1 MYHSRCNI
9 LVMDGAAFGT
19 DAMIPPWAGGMVDID
34 PYTGLVLTDLCLSWL
49 LTLRRKVFVDSE
61 NDDEG
66 PNANASELVSVTS
79 E

>member
-1 MYHSRCNI
+1 
-9 LVMDGAAFGT
+9 MDEAAFET
-19 DAMIPPWAGGMVDID
+19 DGMIPPWAGGMVDID
-34 PYTGLVLTDLCLSWL
+34 PYTRLVLTDLCLSWL
-49 LTLRRKVFVDSE
+49 LTLRRKVSVDSK